1 MLLPWL
7 HVSGQSLPS
16 FQAIAVKG
24 STTISWNAPSEK
36 LTLLVIQKSLDSL
49 NGFKSIASMPDPN
62 TPGNGY
68 VDKNNIDL
76 NYYYRIFYAGSNGKY
91 YFSDAKKAYLKLDQP
106 IVHPIPTADH
116 VKPVLLIENKD
127 PAIPVMPAVSSI
139 DTLASIAKKE
149 LIESVIPPKED
160 TINTGFHIHLIT
172 EKIEQES
179 NLTTHPFL
187 FVSKDNHLMLILPET
202 HKRKFQLQVW
212 KEDGTH
218 VFNMK
223 NIKDAQLLIDKSN
236 FIYSGWFTYEIS
248 EGERLKE
255 KGKFFIPAD

>member
-1 MLLPWL
+1 MLLPCL
-7 HVSGQSLPS
+7 NVSGQSLPS
-16 FQAIAVKG
+16 FQVTAEKN
-24 STTISWNAPSEK
+24 STTISWSAPTEK
-36 LTLLVIQKSLDSL
+36 LSLLVIQKSLDSL

-62 TPGNGY
+62 TPVNGY
-68 VDKNNIDL
+68 VDKNNVDL

-91 YFSDAKKAYLKLDQP
+91 YFSDSKKAFLKISQP
-106 IVHPIPTADH
+106 IVQSIPTTDH
-116 VKPVLLIENKD
+116 QKTLVTRENKEN
-127 PAIPVMPAVSSI
+127 AIPALPIAIPI
-139 DTLASIAKKE
+139 DTVESIARKM
-149 LIESVIPPKED
+149 LIGSVIPLKED

-179 NLTTHPFL
+179 NLTTNPFL

-248 EGERLKE
+248 EGDRLKE